1 MTQVIPKVLPWN
13 HTKVLCSRE
22 KGGYAFNYKLPKEGL
37 TLRSVRITNG
47 VPELVFAPAR
57 NVPTIQED
65 EVATV
70 FRLVHENE
78 RPCFFYFP
86 FPPFHPLQGR
96 WYKHYSPEWLRGNS
110 VGKQLA
116 DADWN
121 MKCLQVG
128 ARSNE
133 EKTVFQSWAFSSK
146 LDGIASSLDFP
157 SDATSGSIIMS
168 CDHVKV
174 QMNEDEIIF
183 PEDPKIIITA
193 ETSKL
198 YSKYISDIL
207 PSVAYH
213 DEPKFLKI
221 PELVKLIVAVEWLCK
236 DKKVQIDEEWFMKQ
250 TTKAADVNGGASE
263 DDVSEM
269 PPRDMVPQLL
279 LGVQPKTDVQ
289 VKTWEAGKNASVI
302 SKCGT
307 ERMYG
312 QVDFHHCEE
321 FLFKEDGTRVLTP
334 RSLKFRVHNNPPL
347 TTVIDRVS
355 LSDEVKRSDLPV
367 TKSTS
372 VALSDLKQKEGGDT
386 LQYSASNYTDIEDSV
401 ERPTSPHQDSA
412 TGGPVVK
419 ESQGVVATVDDFDLL
434 YEGIDPS
441 WPILLGEGK
450 ITKPDVKTW
459 KELIT
464 EYGELP
470 PYVIQS
476 PYCELIEPMC
486 SGGVSTQQ
494 IPIHQM
500 QSSAEHVRE
509 PVKSR
514 HGVYSATKSKI
525 SVQAIT
531 NIAAGRFLK
540 YYKNLLHLKC
550 TMYTD

>member
-13 HTKVLCSRE
+13 HTKVLCSRDKE
-22 KGGYAFNYKLPKEGL
+22 GSYAFHFRFPKEGL

-57 NVPTIQED
+57 NVPTLQED

-78 RPCFFYFP
+78 RPCFFYFQ

-128 ARSNE
+128 ARSDE

-146 LDGIASSLDFP
+146 LDGIASGLDFL
-157 SDATSGSIIMS
+157 SDAKSGSIIMS

-183 PEDPKIIITA
+183 PEDPKIIITDK
-193 ETSKL
+193 TSKL

-289 VKTWEAGKNASVI
+289 VKTWEAEKNASVI
-302 SKCGT
+302 SQCGT

-321 FLFKEDGTRVLTP
+321 FLFKEDGTRVPTP
-334 RSLKFRVHNNPPL
+334 RSLKFRVQNKLPSN
-347 TTVIDRVS
+347 TVIDRVS

-367 TKSTS
+367 TKSTT
-372 VALSDLKQKEGGDT
+372 VALSYIKQKEGDT

-401 ERPTSPHQDSA
+401 ERPNSPHQDSA
-412 TGGPVVK
+412 TGGPVLK

-441 WPILLGEGK
+441 WPIPLGEGK

-464 EYGELP
+464 EYSELP

-486 SGGVSTQQ
+486 SGGVSTQH

-509 PVKSR
+509 PIKSR
-514 HGVYSATKSKI
+514 HGMYSATESQI

-531 NIAAGRFLK
+531 NITAGRFL
-540 YYKNLLHLKC
+540 NILKTYC
-550 TMYTD
+550 T